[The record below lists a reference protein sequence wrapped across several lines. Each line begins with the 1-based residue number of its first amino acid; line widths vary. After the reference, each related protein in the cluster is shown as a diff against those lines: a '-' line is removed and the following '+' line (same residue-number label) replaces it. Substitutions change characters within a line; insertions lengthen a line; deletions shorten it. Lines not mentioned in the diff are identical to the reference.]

1 LSFFRKFRK
10 SINNNKPKTDSD
22 AIFSLSSAYITLE
35 TKLGL
40 KNTGRCTVSLKSVSG
55 MHFSEMKNDIQRFLD
70 ASKAEFELSYNIVTD
85 SYGYL
90 WVILQG
96 KSMEDILA
104 QLIAVGDT
112 IQDKGFSS
120 HLLAAVFEFS
130 DEGKNNNNKK
140 HHQYLIYNYKYNKFY
155 PFVPI
160 GQEIRNTE
168 EEMRIMA
175 EIADEIPFERDM
187 TLWYPLWDL
196 PLEP

>member
-1 LSFFRKFRK
+1 MSFFRKFRK

-40 KNTGRCTVSLKSVSG
+40 KNTARCAVSLKSVSG

-140 HHQYLIYNYKYNKFY
+140 HRQYLIYNYKYNKFY

-160 GQEIRNTE
+160 DQEIRNTE

-175 EIADEIPFERDM
+175 EIADEISFERDM

-196 PLEP
+196 PL

>member
-1 LSFFRKFRK
+1 
-10 SINNNKPKTDSD
+10 
-22 AIFSLSSAYITLE
+22 
-35 TKLGL
+35 
-40 KNTGRCTVSLKSVSG
+40 
-55 MHFSEMKNDIQRFLD
+55 MHFSEMKDDIKRFLD

-96 KSMEDILA
+96 RSMEDILA

-112 IQDKGFSS
+112 IQDKGFSN

-130 DEGKNNNNKK
+130 DEGKNNSNKK
-140 HHQYLIYNYKYNKFY
+140 HRQYLIYNYKYNKFY

-175 EIADEIPFERDM
+175 EIADEVPLERDM

-196 PLEP
+196 PL

>member
-1 LSFFRKFRK
+1 MSFFRKFRK
-10 SINNNKPKTDSD
+10 SINNDKPKTDSD
-22 AIFSLSSAYITLE
+22 SIFSLSSAYITLE

-40 KNTGRCTVSLKSVSG
+40 KNTGRCAVSLKSVSG
-55 MHFSEMKNDIQRFLD
+55 MHFSEMKDDIKRFLD

-96 KSMEDILA
+96 RSMEDILA

-112 IQDKGFSS
+112 IQDKGFSN

-130 DEGKNNNNKK
+130 DEGKNNSNKK
-140 HHQYLIYNYKYNKFY
+140 HRQYLIYNYKYNKFY

-160 GQEIRNTE
+160 GKEIRNTE
-168 EEMRIMA
+168 EEMRMMA

-196 PLEP
+196 PL

>member
-10 SINNNKPKTDSD
+10 SINNDKPKTDSD
-22 AIFSLSSAYITLE
+22 SIFSLSSAYITLE

-40 KNTGRCTVSLKSVSG
+40 KNTGRCAVSLKSVSG
-55 MHFSEMKNDIQRFLD
+55 MHFSEMKDDIKRFLD
-70 ASKAEFELSYNIVTD
+70 ASKAEFELSYNMVTD

-96 KSMEDILA
+96 ASMEDILA

-112 IQDKGFSS
+112 IQDKGFSN

-130 DEGKNNNNKK
+130 DEGKNNSNKK
-140 HHQYLIYNYKYNKFY
+140 HRQYLIYNYKYNKFY

-160 GQEIRNTE
+160 GKEIRNTE
-168 EEMRIMA
+168 EEMRMMA
-175 EIADEIPFERDM
+175 EIADEIPLERDM

-196 PLEP
+196 PL

>member
-10 SINNNKPKTDSD
+10 SFNNDKPKTDSD
-22 AIFSLSSAYITLE
+22 SIFSLSSAYITLE

-55 MHFSEMKNDIQRFLD
+55 MHFSEMKDDIKRFLD

-90 WVILQG
+90 WVVLQG
-96 KSMEDILA
+96 RSMEDILA

-112 IQDKGFSS
+112 IQDKGFSN

-130 DEGKNNNNKK
+130 DEGKNNSNKK
-140 HHQYLIYNYKYNKFY
+140 HRQYLIYNYKYNKFY

-160 GQEIRNTE
+160 DKEIRNTE
-168 EEMRIMA
+168 EEMRMMA

-196 PLEP
+196 PL

>member
-10 SINNNKPKTDSD
+10 SINNDKPKTDSD
-22 AIFSLSSAYITLE
+22 SIFSLSSAYITLE

-40 KNTGRCTVSLKSVSG
+40 KNTGRCAVSLKSVSG
-55 MHFSEMKNDIQRFLD
+55 MHFSEMKDDIKRFLD
-70 ASKAEFELSYNIVTD
+70 ASKAEFGLSYNMVTD

-96 KSMEDILA
+96 ASMEDILA

-112 IQDKGFSS
+112 IQDKGFSN

-130 DEGKNNNNKK
+130 DEGKNNSNKK
-140 HHQYLIYNYKYNKFY
+140 HRQYLIYNYKYNKFY

-160 GQEIRNTE
+160 GKEIRNTE
-168 EEMRIMA
+168 EEMRMMA
-175 EIADEIPFERDM
+175 EIADEIPLERDM

-196 PLEP
+196 PL

>member
-10 SINNNKPKTDSD
+10 SINNDKPKTDSD
-22 AIFSLSSAYITLE
+22 SIFSLSSAYITLE

-40 KNTGRCTVSLKSVSG
+40 KNTGRCAVSLKSVSG
-55 MHFSEMKNDIQRFLD
+55 MHFSEMKDDIKRFLD

-96 KSMEDILA
+96 ASMEDILA

-112 IQDKGFSS
+112 IQDKGFSN

-130 DEGKNNNNKK
+130 DEGKNNSNKK
-140 HHQYLIYNYKYNKFY
+140 HRQYLIYNYKYNKFY

-160 GQEIRNTE
+160 GKEIRNTE
-168 EEMRIMA
+168 EEMRMMA

-196 PLEP
+196 PL

>member
-1 LSFFRKFRK
+1 MSFFRKFRK
-10 SINNNKPKTDSD
+10 SINNDKPKTDSD
-22 AIFSLSSAYITLE
+22 SIFSLSSAYITLE

-40 KNTGRCTVSLKSVSG
+40 KNTGRCAVSLKSVSG
-55 MHFSEMKNDIQRFLD
+55 MHFSEMKDDIKRFLD

-96 KSMEDILA
+96 ASMEDILA

-112 IQDKGFSS
+112 IQDKGFSN

-130 DEGKNNNNKK
+130 DEGKNNSNKK
-140 HHQYLIYNYKYNKFY
+140 HRQYLIYNYKYNKFY

-160 GQEIRNTE
+160 GKEIRNTE

-196 PLEP
+196 PL

>member
-40 KNTGRCTVSLKSVSG
+40 KNTARCAVSLKSVSG

-130 DEGKNNNNKK
+130 DEGKNNNIKK
-140 HHQYLIYNYKYNKFY
+140 HRQYLIYNYKYNKFY

-160 GQEIRNTE
+160 DQGIRNTE

-175 EIADEIPFERDM
+175 EIADEISFERDM

-196 PLEP
+196 PL

>member
-1 LSFFRKFRK
+1 MSFFRKFRK
-10 SINNNKPKTDSD
+10 SINNDKPKTDSD
-22 AIFSLSSAYITLE
+22 SIFSLSSAYITLE

-40 KNTGRCTVSLKSVSG
+40 KNTGRCAVSLKSVSG
-55 MHFSEMKNDIQRFLD
+55 MHFSEMKDDIKRFLD

-96 KSMEDILA
+96 RSMEDILA

-112 IQDKGFSS
+112 IQDKGFSN
-120 HLLAAVFEFS
+120 HLLAAVFEFN
-130 DEGKNNNNKK
+130 DEGKNNSNKK
-140 HHQYLIYNYKYNKFY
+140 HRQYLIYNYKYNKFY

-196 PLEP
+196 PL

>member
-40 KNTGRCTVSLKSVSG
+40 KNTARCAVSLKSVSG

-140 HHQYLIYNYKYNKFY
+140 HRQYLIYNYKYNKFY

-160 GQEIRNTE
+160 DQGIRNTE

-175 EIADEIPFERDM
+175 EIADEISFERDM

-196 PLEP
+196 PL

>member
-40 KNTGRCTVSLKSVSG
+40 KNTARCAVSLKSVSG

-130 DEGKNNNNKK
+130 DDGKNNNNKK
-140 HHQYLIYNYKYNKFY
+140 HRQYLIYNYKYNKFY

-175 EIADEIPFERDM
+175 EIADEISFERDM

-196 PLEP
+196 PL

>member
-10 SINNNKPKTDSD
+10 SINNDKPKTDSD
-22 AIFSLSSAYITLE
+22 SIFSLSSAYITLE

-40 KNTGRCTVSLKSVSG
+40 KNTGRCAVSLKSVSG
-55 MHFSEMKNDIQRFLD
+55 MHFSEMKDDIKRFLD
-70 ASKAEFELSYNIVTD
+70 ASKAEFGLSYNMVTD

-96 KSMEDILA
+96 RSMEDILA

-112 IQDKGFSS
+112 IQDKGFSN

-130 DEGKNNNNKK
+130 DEGKNNNNKN
-140 HHQYLIYNYKYNKFY
+140 HRQYLIYNYKYNKFY

-160 GQEIRNTE
+160 GSEIRNTE

-175 EIADEIPFERDM
+175 EIADEVPFERDM

-196 PLEP
+196 PL

>member
-10 SINNNKPKTDSD
+10 SINNDKPKTDSD
-22 AIFSLSSAYITLE
+22 SIFSLSSAYITLE

-40 KNTGRCTVSLKSVSG
+40 KNTGRCAVSLKSVSG
-55 MHFSEMKNDIQRFLD
+55 MHFSEMKDDIKRFLD
-70 ASKAEFELSYNIVTD
+70 ASKAEFGLSYNMVTD

-96 KSMEDILA
+96 ASMEDILA

-112 IQDKGFSS
+112 IQDKGFSN

-130 DEGKNNNNKK
+130 DEGKNNSNKK
-140 HHQYLIYNYKYNKFY
+140 HRQYLIYNYKYNKFY

-160 GQEIRNTE
+160 GKEIRNTE
-168 EEMRIMA
+168 EEMRMMA

-196 PLEP
+196 PL

>member
-1 LSFFRKFRK
+1 MSFFRKFRK
-10 SINNNKPKTDSD
+10 SINNDKPKTDSD
-22 AIFSLSSAYITLE
+22 SIFSLSSAYITLE

-40 KNTGRCTVSLKSVSG
+40 KNTGRCAVSLKSVSG
-55 MHFSEMKNDIQRFLD
+55 MHFSEMKDDIKRFLD
-70 ASKAEFELSYNIVTD
+70 ASKAEFELSYNMVTD

-96 KSMEDILA
+96 ASMEDILA

-112 IQDKGFSS
+112 IQDKGFSN

-130 DEGKNNNNKK
+130 DEGKNNSNKK
-140 HHQYLIYNYKYNKFY
+140 HRQYLIYNYKYNKFY

-160 GQEIRNTE
+160 GKEIRNTE
-168 EEMRIMA
+168 EEMRMMA

-196 PLEP
+196 PL

>member
-1 LSFFRKFRK
+1 MSFFRKFRK
-10 SINNNKPKTDSD
+10 SINNDKPKTDSD
-22 AIFSLSSAYITLE
+22 SIFSLSSAYITLE

-40 KNTGRCTVSLKSVSG
+40 KNTGRCAVSLKSVSG
-55 MHFSEMKNDIQRFLD
+55 MHFSEMKDDIKRFLD

-96 KSMEDILA
+96 ASMEDILA

-112 IQDKGFSS
+112 IQDKGFSN

-130 DEGKNNNNKK
+130 DEGKNNSNKK
-140 HHQYLIYNYKYNKFY
+140 HRQYLIYNYKYNKFY

-160 GQEIRNTE
+160 GKEIRNTE
-168 EEMRIMA
+168 EEMRMMA

-196 PLEP
+196 PL

>member
-1 LSFFRKFRK
+1 MSFFRKFRK
-10 SINNNKPKTDSD
+10 SINNDKPKTDSD
-22 AIFSLSSAYITLE
+22 SIFSLSSAYITLE

-40 KNTGRCTVSLKSVSG
+40 KNTGRCAVSLKSVSG
-55 MHFSEMKNDIQRFLD
+55 MHFSEMKDDIKRFLD

-96 KSMEDILA
+96 RSMEDILA

-112 IQDKGFSS
+112 IQDKGFSN
-120 HLLAAVFEFS
+120 HLLAAVFEFN
-130 DEGKNNNNKK
+130 DEGKNNSNKK
-140 HHQYLIYNYKYNKFY
+140 HRQYLIYNYKYNKFY

-160 GQEIRNTE
+160 GKEIRNTE
-168 EEMRIMA
+168 EEMRMMA

-196 PLEP
+196 PL

>member
-1 LSFFRKFRK
+1 MYF
-10 SINNNKPKTDSD
+10 T
-22 AIFSLSSAYITLE
+22 
-35 TKLGL
+35 
-40 KNTGRCTVSLKSVSG
+40 
-55 MHFSEMKNDIQRFLD
+55 EMKDDIQRFLN

-120 HLLAAVFEFS
+120 HLLAAIFEFS
-130 DEGKNNNNKK
+130 NEGKNNNNKN
-140 HHQYLIYNYKYNKFY
+140 HRQYLIYNYKYNKFY

-160 GQEIRNTE
+160 GSEIRNTE

-175 EIADEIPFERDM
+175 EIADEVPFERDM

-196 PLEP
+196 PL

>member
-10 SINNNKPKTDSD
+10 SINNDKPKTDSD
-22 AIFSLSSAYITLE
+22 SIFSLSSAYITLE

-40 KNTGRCTVSLKSVSG
+40 KNTGRCAVSLKSVSG
-55 MHFSEMKNDIQRFLD
+55 MHFSEMKDDIKRFLD
-70 ASKAEFELSYNIVTD
+70 ASKAEFELYYNMVTD

-96 KSMEDILA
+96 ASMEDILA

-112 IQDKGFSS
+112 IQDKGFSN

-130 DEGKNNNNKK
+130 DEGKNNSNKK
-140 HHQYLIYNYKYNKFY
+140 HRQYLIYNYKYNKFY

-160 GQEIRNTE
+160 GKEIRNTE
-168 EEMRIMA
+168 EEMRMMA

-196 PLEP
+196 PL

>member
-40 KNTGRCTVSLKSVSG
+40 KNTGRCAVSLKSVSG

-96 KSMEDILA
+96 RSMEDILA

-130 DEGKNNNNKK
+130 DEGKNNSNRK
-140 HHQYLIYNYKYNKFY
+140 HCQYLIYNYKYNKFY

-160 GQEIRNTE
+160 GKDIRNTE

-187 TLWYPLWDL
+187 TIWYPLWDL
-196 PLEP
+196 PL

>member
-1 LSFFRKFRK
+1 MSFFRKFRK
-10 SINNNKPKTDSD
+10 SINNDKPKTDSD
-22 AIFSLSSAYITLE
+22 SIFSLSSAYITLE

-40 KNTGRCTVSLKSVSG
+40 KNTGRCAVSLKSVSG
-55 MHFSEMKNDIQRFLD
+55 MHFSEMKDDIKRFLD
-70 ASKAEFELSYNIVTD
+70 ASKAEFELSYNMVTD

-96 KSMEDILA
+96 RSMEDILA

-112 IQDKGFSS
+112 IQDKGFSN

-130 DEGKNNNNKK
+130 DEGKNNSNKK
-140 HHQYLIYNYKYNKFY
+140 HRQYLIYNYKYNKFY

-160 GQEIRNTE
+160 GKEIRNTE
-168 EEMRIMA
+168 EEMRMMA

-196 PLEP
+196 PL

>member
-1 LSFFRKFRK
+1 MSFFRKFRK
-10 SINNNKPKTDSD
+10 SINNDKPKTDSD
-22 AIFSLSSAYITLE
+22 SIFSLSSAYITLE

-40 KNTGRCTVSLKSVSG
+40 KNTGRCAVSLKSVSG
-55 MHFSEMKNDIQRFLD
+55 MHFSEMKDDIKRFLD
-70 ASKAEFELSYNIVTD
+70 ASKAEFELSYNMVTD

-96 KSMEDILA
+96 ASMEDILA

-112 IQDKGFSS
+112 IQDKGFSN

-130 DEGKNNNNKK
+130 DEGKNNSNKK
-140 HHQYLIYNYKYNKFY
+140 HRQYLIYNYKYNKFY

-196 PLEP
+196 PL

>member
-40 KNTGRCTVSLKSVSG
+40 KNTGRCAVSLNSVSG

-140 HHQYLIYNYKYNKFY
+140 HRKYLIYNYKYNKFY

>member
-10 SINNNKPKTDSD
+10 SINNDKPKTDSD
-22 AIFSLSSAYITLE
+22 SIFSLSSAYITLE

-40 KNTGRCTVSLKSVSG
+40 KNTGRCSVSLKSVSG
-55 MHFSEMKNDIQRFLD
+55 MHFSEMKDDIKRFLD

-96 KSMEDILA
+96 RSMEDILA

-112 IQDKGFSS
+112 IQDKGFSN

-130 DEGKNNNNKK
+130 DEGKNNSNKK
-140 HHQYLIYNYKYNKFY
+140 HRQYLIYNYKYNKFY

-160 GQEIRNTE
+160 GKEIRNTE

-187 TLWYPLWDL
+187 TLWYPLWDS
-196 PLEP
+196 PL

>member
-1 LSFFRKFRK
+1 MSFFRKFRK
-10 SINNNKPKTDSD
+10 SINNDKPKTDSD
-22 AIFSLSSAYITLE
+22 SIFSLSSAYITLE

-40 KNTGRCTVSLKSVSG
+40 KNTGRCAVSLKSVSG
-55 MHFSEMKNDIQRFLD
+55 MHFSEMKDDIKRFLD
-70 ASKAEFELSYNIVTD
+70 ASKAEFELSYNMVTD

-96 KSMEDILA
+96 RSMEDILA

-112 IQDKGFSS
+112 IQDKGFSN
-120 HLLAAVFEFS
+120 HLLAAVFEFN
-130 DEGKNNNNKK
+130 DEGKNNSNKK
-140 HHQYLIYNYKYNKFY
+140 HRQYLIYNYKYNKFY

-160 GQEIRNTE
+160 GKEIRNTE
-168 EEMRIMA
+168 EEMRMMA

-196 PLEP
+196 PL

>member
-1 LSFFRKFRK
+1 MSFFRKFRK

-40 KNTGRCTVSLKSVSG
+40 KNTARCAVSLKSVSG

-140 HHQYLIYNYKYNKFY
+140 HRQYLIYNYKYNKFY

-175 EIADEIPFERDM
+175 EIADEISFERDM

-196 PLEP
+196 PL